1 MLTRFNPIKAWVD
14 EASKEI
20 QLESDKKLSEWLD
33 DDFQD
38 EDDET
43 NE

>member
-1 MLTRFNPIKAWVD
+1 VWVD

-20 QLESDKKLSEWLD
+20 QLESDKTLSEWSD

-38 EDDET
+38 EDDEAK